1 MADIHPPAP
10 LSEAMSESDRNLM
23 ASLRQK
29 CQSMDENNG
38 LLQKR
43 ISWLREEVEMH
54 LERQL
59 TFDRTKQ
66 QLEQQLRLSQ
76 QQL

>member
-1 MADIHPPAP
+1 MTQYFHQADIHPPAM
-10 LSEAMSESDRNLM
+10 SKAMSESDRSLM

-29 CQSMDENNG
+29 CQSMDESNG

-54 LERQL
+54 L
-59 TFDRTKQ
+59 
-66 QLEQQLRLSQ
+66 
-76 QQL
+76 

>member
-1 MADIHPPAP
+1 
-10 LSEAMSESDRNLM
+10 M

-29 CQSMDENNG
+29 CQSMDESNG
-38 LLQKR
+38 MLQKR

-59 TFDRTKQ
+59 IFDRTKQ
-66 QLEQQLRLSQ
+66 QL
-76 QQL
+76 